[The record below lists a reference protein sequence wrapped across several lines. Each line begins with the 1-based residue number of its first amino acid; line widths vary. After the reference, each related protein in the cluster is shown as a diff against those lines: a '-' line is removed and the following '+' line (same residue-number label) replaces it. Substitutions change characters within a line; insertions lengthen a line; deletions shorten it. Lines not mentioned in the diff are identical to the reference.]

1 MHVYTLRPRRFA
13 VKIWLRA
20 VLGGL
25 VLVGLVA
32 CGGAGV
38 GGGGDDTGNG
48 GGGGA
53 DEESQ
58 WEFTQDAGTTVAAE
72 GTSVMLINGNQVVL
86 SDSTPANWII
96 TFTTEDPIDSSG
108 LAYVS
113 DNATRRVTATITAPS
128 GDSCTVPYG
137 TFGVTLTVLPVAGVT
152 ASGVASFADISDDC
166 LASDV
171 KGGGAIGF
179 VGVP

>member
-1 MHVYTLRPRRFA
+1 MKV
-13 VKIWLRA
+13 WLRA

-48 GGGGA
+48 GGGGGG
-53 DEESQ
+53 EESQ
-58 WEFTQDAGTTVAAE
+58 WEFTQDTGTTVAAV
-72 GTSVMLINGNQVVL
+72 GTSVTLLNGNQVVL
-86 SDSTPANWII
+86 SDSTPANWTI
-96 TFTTEDPIDSSG
+96 TFTTEDPIDSS
-108 LAYVS
+108 LIAYS
-113 DNATRRVTATITAPS
+113 SGEPTRLVTATITAPS

-137 TFGVTLTVLPVAGVT
+137 TFGVILTVLPVAGGT
-152 ASGVASFADISDDC
+152 ASGTASFADISADC